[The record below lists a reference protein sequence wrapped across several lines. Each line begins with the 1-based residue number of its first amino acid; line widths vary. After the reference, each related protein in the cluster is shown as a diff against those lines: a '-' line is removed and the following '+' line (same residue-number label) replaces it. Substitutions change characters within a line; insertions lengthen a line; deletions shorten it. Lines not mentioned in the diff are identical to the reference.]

1 VANPEG
7 AALWVPLVNGLLTID
22 LQREIPD
29 EMKPRRI
36 WIQAIASPPQAEPR
50 QIDEQKRAA

>member
-1 VANPEG
+1 
-7 AALWVPLVNGLLTID
+7 LTID

-50 QIDEQKRAA
+50 QIDEQRELAAYGCERVHPVLA